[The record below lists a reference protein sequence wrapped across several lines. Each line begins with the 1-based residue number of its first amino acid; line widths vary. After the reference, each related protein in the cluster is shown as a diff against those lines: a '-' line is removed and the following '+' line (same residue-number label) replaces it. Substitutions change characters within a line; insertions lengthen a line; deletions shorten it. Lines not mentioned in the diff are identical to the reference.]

1 MSLAGIIIG
10 FVSRQSASRFEKATH
25 DPVNVQRAK
34 MLSLVSRNAGT
45 EYGKRYGFAAIKT
58 FEDYQQQVPLVGY
71 EDIKADMER
80 VTRGAKNV
88 FTAEDPLLFAQTS
101 GTTGDPKFIP
111 VTPTCRGRDHS
122 DQMRAWLFHARRSH
136 PDIFRGKVMSMVS
149 PAVEGHTEAG
159 IPFGSTSGM
168 MYRDMPG
175 IVKSL
180 YSIPYEVFE
189 IEDYQAKYYAMMRI
203 GLEQNVTLIT
213 TANPSSVIKLLE
225 KANEFSE
232 DLIRDI
238 RDGTLKRDLQIE
250 GGIRALLERS
260 MRANPSRAQALEQA
274 RSRRD
279 GVLKPGDYWP
289 RMAMIGCWKGGTVGH
304 YLDRFP
310 SWFDPDGRHPIPVRD
325 MGYLSSEARGSIPL
339 SDEDS
344 RGVLTV
350 ATNFYEFV
358 EADELES
365 KRDDPQSW
373 RFLTVGDLQ
382 QGKDYYIF
390 VSTTGGLYRYDINDV
405 IQPVGRYN
413 DTPEIVFVRKG
424 RGMTNLTG
432 EKVSVN
438 QIISVVQSASKETG
452 AIPAHFKAEA
462 DVEDMRY
469 IFRVEF
475 ANSVDEMQ
483 LRAFLAALDADLKGL
498 NIEYKA
504 KRDSSRLGGPVLHVM
519 RDGWYDRHRREQV
532 ASGKRAFQAKTE
544 VLSGVKT
551 DTQFIQPE
559 VERIVEMDQG

>member
-1 MSLAGIIIG
+1 MI
-10 FVSRQSASRFEKATH
+10 
-25 DPVNVQRAK
+25 
-34 MLSLVSRNAGT
+34 
-45 EYGKRYGFAAIKT
+45 
-58 FEDYQQQVPLVGY
+58 
-71 EDIKADMER
+71 
-80 VTRGAKNV
+80 
-88 FTAEDPLLFAQTS
+88 
-101 GTTGDPKFIP
+101 
-111 VTPTCRGRDHS
+111 
-122 DQMRAWLFHARRSH
+122 
-136 PDIFRGKVMSMVS
+136 
-149 PAVEGHTEAG
+149 
-159 IPFGSTSGM
+159 
-168 MYRDMPG
+168 YRDMPG
-175 IVKSL
+175 IVKKL
-180 YSIPYEVFE
+180 YSIPYGVFE
-189 IEDYQAKYYAMMRI
+189 IEDYQAKYYVIMRI
-203 GLEQNVTLIT
+203 GIEQDVTLLS
-213 TANPSSVIKLLE
+213 TANPSSVISLLE

-238 RDGTLKRDLQIE
+238 RDGTLKQDLE
-250 GGIRALLERS
+250 VDAKTRALLERG
-260 MRANPSRAQALEQA
+260 MRANPSRAKALEQA
-274 RSRRD
+274 HGRRQ

-289 RMAMIGCWKGGTVGH
+289 QLAMIGCWKGGTVGH
-304 YLDRFP
+304 YLDKFP
-310 SWFDPDGRHPIPVRD
+310 SWFDPDGRRPIPVRD

-373 RFLTVGDLQ
+373 RVLAVGDLQ

-405 IQPVGRYN
+405 IRPVGRYN
-413 DTPEIVFVRKG
+413 ETPEIVFVRKG

-438 QIISVVQSASKETG
+438 QIISAFQSASKETG
-452 AIPAHFKAEA
+452 AVPAHFKAEA

-475 ANSVDEMQ
+475 ANSVDEAQ
-483 LRAFLAALDADLKGL
+483 SRAFLAALDADLKGL

-504 KRDSSRLGGPVLHVM
+504 KRDSSRLGEPILHVM
-519 RDGWYDRHRREQV
+519 RDGWYERHWREQV

-551 DTQFIQPE
+551 DTRFIQPE
-559 VERIVEMDQG
+559 VERIVEMDQS

>member
-1 MSLAGIIIG
+1 MSLAGSIIS
-10 FVSRQSASRFEKATH
+10 FVSRQSASRFEKATQ
-25 DPVNVQRAK
+25 DPVNVQRSK

-45 EYGKRYGFAAIKT
+45 EYGKRYGFASIKT
-58 FEDYQQQVPLVGY
+58 FEDYQRQVPLVGY

-101 GTTGDPKFIP
+101 GTTGDPKYIP

-122 DQMRAWLFHARRSH
+122 DQMRTWLYHARRSH

-168 MYRDMPG
+168 IYRDMPG

-189 IEDYQAKYYAMMRI
+189 IEDYQAKYYVMMRI
-203 GLEQNVTLIT
+203 GLEQDVTLVT

-238 RDGTLKRDLQIE
+238 RDGTLKQDLQIE
-250 GGIRALLERS
+250 GGIRASLERS

-310 SWFDPDGRHPIPVRD
+310 SWFDPDGRRPIPVRD

-339 SDEDS
+339 SDADS
-344 RGVLTV
+344 RGVLTI

-413 DTPEIVFVRKG
+413 ETPEIVFLRKG
-424 RGMTNLTG
+424 
-432 EKVSVN
+432 
-438 QIISVVQSASKETG
+438 
-452 AIPAHFKAEA
+452 AEA
-462 DVEDMRY
+462 DVEGMCY

-475 ANSVDEMQ
+475 ANSVDEGQ
-483 LRAFLAALDADLKGL
+483 SRAFLAALDADLKGL

-504 KRDSSRLGGPVLHVM
+504 KRDSSRLGEPVLHVM
-519 RDGWYDRHRREQV
+519 RDGWYDRHRRDQV

-559 VERIVEMDQG
+559 VERIVKMDRG